1 MCVAYPGKIL
11 SIENHHAHVDFTG
24 SVVPV
29 NISMVDVAP
38 GDYVLVHAGMAIQK
52 VETEE
57 AQEWIALFRDLEDA
71 TKEMDEESGF
81 VAATVTEKMKVN
93 NESVVAV
100 PKAPHKLES
109 AASYGPETEDT
120 HHA

>member
-11 SIENHHAHVDFTG
+11 SIENHHARVDFTG

-57 AQEWIALFRDLEDA
+57 AKEWIALFRDLEEA

-81 VAATVTEKMKVN
+81 VAATVTEKIKVN

-109 AASYGPETEDT
+109 AASYEPETEDI

>member
-1 MCVAYPGKIL
+1 MCVAYPGKII
-11 SIENHHAHVDFTG
+11 SIENNHARVDFTG

-29 NISMVDVAP
+29 NISMVDVEP

-57 AQEWIALFRDLEDA
+57 AQEWIALFRDLEEA
-71 TKEMDEESGF
+71 TADIADEVPDVASAEKIETTVQDESTKF
-81 VAATVTEKMKVN
+81 EPS
-93 NESVVAV
+93 ES
-100 PKAPHKLES
+100 
-109 AASYGPETEDT
+109 ETEDT

>member
-1 MCVAYPGKIL
+1 MCVAYPGKVL
-11 SIENHHAHVDFTG
+11 SIENNHARVDFTG

-29 NISMVDVAP
+29 NISMVSVQP

-57 AQEWIALFRDLEDA
+57 AKEWIELFRDLEEVTA
-71 TKEMDEESGF
+71 DESQ
-81 VAATVTEKMKVN
+81 TI
-93 NESVVAV
+93 
-100 PKAPHKLES
+100 AP
-109 AASYGPETEDT
+109 PELQTGDT

>member
-1 MCVAYPGKIL
+1 MCVAYPGKII
-11 SIENHHAHVDFTG
+11 SIENNHARVDFTG

-29 NISMVDVAP
+29 NISMVDVEP

-57 AQEWIALFRDLEDA
+57 AQEWIALFRDLE
-71 TKEMDEESGF
+71 
-81 VAATVTEKMKVN
+81 AATEDVADEVPDVATTENDNAVQV
-93 NESVVAV
+93 ES
-100 PKAPHKLES
+100 
-109 AASYGPETEDT
+109 ETEVT

>member
-1 MCVAYPGKIL
+1 MCVAYPGKNL
-11 SIENHHAHVDFTG
+11 SIENHHARVDFTG

-29 NISMVDVAP
+29 NISMVDVAQ

-57 AQEWIALFRDLEDA
+57 AKEWIALFRDLEEA
-71 TKEMDEESGF
+71 TEDVADEAPD
-81 VAATVTEKMKVN
+81 VAPTEN
-93 NESVVAV
+93 NNAV
-100 PKAPHKLES
+100 Q
-109 AASYGPETEDT
+109 AASETEDT

>member
-1 MCVAYPGKIL
+1 MCVAYPGKVL
-11 SIENHHAHVDFTG
+11 AIENNHARVDFTG

-29 NISMVDVAP
+29 NISMVSVQP

-57 AQEWIALFRDLEDA
+57 AKEWIALFRDLEDA
-71 TKEMDEESGF
+71 TTDTADKSQ
-81 VAATVTEKMKVN
+81 TVTSQELQTGVI
-93 NESVVAV
+93 
-100 PKAPHKLES
+100 
-109 AASYGPETEDT
+109 

>member
-11 SIENHHAHVDFTG
+11 SIEDNHARVDFTG
-24 SVVPV
+24 SIVPV
-29 NISMVDVAP
+29 NISMVDVEP

-57 AQEWIALFRDLEDA
+57 AQEWIALFRDL
-71 TKEMDEESGF
+71 KE
-81 VAATVTEKMKVN
+81 A
-93 NESVVAV
+93 
-100 PKAPHKLES
+100 
-109 AASYGPETEDT
+109 ETEAA

>member
-1 MCVAYPGKIL
+1 MCVAYPGKVL
-11 SIENHHAHVDFTG
+11 SIENNHARVDFTG

-57 AQEWIALFRDLEDA
+57 AKEWIALFRDLEETTADVA
-71 TKEMDEESGF
+71 DEMNAAAQEEF
-81 VAATVTEKMKVN
+81 K
-93 NESVVAV
+93 
-100 PKAPHKLES
+100 P
-109 AASYGPETEDT
+109 AASSVSETEDT

>member
-11 SIENHHAHVDFTG
+11 SIENNHARVDFTG

-29 NISMVDVAP
+29 NISMVDVEP

-57 AQEWIALFRDLEDA
+57 AKEWIALFRDLEEA
-71 TKEMDEESGF
+71 TAGAADESTAFASAKKIETTVQDESTKF
-81 VAATVTEKMKVN
+81 VPS
-93 NESVVAV
+93 ES
-100 PKAPHKLES
+100 
-109 AASYGPETEDT
+109 ETEGT

>member
-1 MCVAYPGKIL
+1 MCVAYPGKVL
-11 SIENHHAHVDFTG
+11 SIENHHARVDFTG

-29 NISMVDVAP
+29 NISMVSVQP

-57 AQEWIALFRDLEDA
+57 AKEWIALFRDLE
-71 TKEMDEESGF
+71 E
-81 VAATVTEKMKVN
+81 ATVDAAD
-93 NESVVAV
+93 ESQTVV
-100 PKAPHKLES
+100 PSELL
-109 AASYGPETEDT
+109 TEDI

>member
-11 SIENHHAHVDFTG
+11 SIENNHARVDFTG

-57 AQEWIALFRDLEDA
+57 AQEWIALFRDLEAAMEDVADEVPDVA
-71 TKEMDEESGF
+71 TTENDNAVQVES
-81 VAATVTEKMKVN
+81 
-93 NESVVAV
+93 
-100 PKAPHKLES
+100 
-109 AASYGPETEDT
+109 ETEVT

>member
-11 SIENHHAHVDFTG
+11 SIENNHARVDFTG

-29 NISMVDVAP
+29 NISMVSVQP

-52 VETEE
+52 VDTEE
-57 AQEWIALFRDLEDA
+57 AKEWIALFRDLEDA
-71 TKEMDEESGF
+71 TADAADDINAAAQEESET
-81 VAATVTEKMKVN
+81 VASSEVQ
-93 NESVVAV
+93 
-100 PKAPHKLES
+100 
-109 AASYGPETEDT
+109 TEDT

>member
-1 MCVAYPGKIL
+1 MCVAYPGKVL
-11 SIENHHAHVDFTG
+11 SIENNHARVDFTG

-57 AQEWIALFRDLEDA
+57 ATVDA
-71 TKEMDEESGF
+71 ADESQT
-81 VAATVTEKMKVN
+81 VAPSE
-93 NESVVAV
+93 
-100 PKAPHKLES
+100 LL
-109 AASYGPETEDT
+109 TEDI

>member
-11 SIENHHAHVDFTG
+11 SIENQHARVDFTG

-29 NISMVDVAP
+29 NISMVDVEP

-57 AQEWIALFRDLEDA
+57 AQEWIALFRDLE
-71 TKEMDEESGF
+71 
-81 VAATVTEKMKVN
+81 AATEDVADEVPDVATTENDNAVQA
-93 NESVVAV
+93 ES
-100 PKAPHKLES
+100 
-109 AASYGPETEDT
+109 ETEDT

>member
-11 SIENHHAHVDFTG
+11 SIENNHARVDFTG

-57 AQEWIALFRDLEDA
+57 AQEWIALFRDLEEA
-71 TKEMDEESGF
+71 TEDVADEVPDVATTENDNAVQAES
-81 VAATVTEKMKVN
+81 
-93 NESVVAV
+93 
-100 PKAPHKLES
+100 
-109 AASYGPETEDT
+109 ETEDT

>member
-11 SIENHHAHVDFTG
+11 SIEDNHARVDFTG

-57 AQEWIALFRDLEDA
+57 AKEWIALFRDLEEA
-71 TKEMDEESGF
+71 TADVADEAPD
-81 VAATVTEKMKVN
+81 VAPTEN
-93 NESVVAV
+93 NNAV
-100 PKAPHKLES
+100 Q
-109 AASYGPETEDT
+109 AASETEDT

>member
-11 SIENHHAHVDFTG
+11 SIENNHARVDFTG

-29 NISMVDVAP
+29 NISMVDVEP

-57 AQEWIALFRDLEDA
+57 AQEWIALFRDLE
-71 TKEMDEESGF
+71 
-81 VAATVTEKMKVN
+81 AATEDVADEVPDVATTENDNAVQA
-93 NESVVAV
+93 ES
-100 PKAPHKLES
+100 
-109 AASYGPETEDT
+109 ETEDT

>member
-11 SIENHHAHVDFTG
+11 SIENNHARVDFTG

-38 GDYVLVHAGMAIQK
+38 GDYVLVHAGMAIQN

-57 AQEWIALFRDLEDA
+57 AQEWIALFRDLEEA
-71 TKEMDEESGF
+71 TEDVADEVPDVATTENDNAVQAES
-81 VAATVTEKMKVN
+81 
-93 NESVVAV
+93 
-100 PKAPHKLES
+100 
-109 AASYGPETEDT
+109 ETEDT
-120 HHA
+120 YHA

>member
-11 SIENHHAHVDFTG
+11 SIENHHARV
-24 SVVPV
+24 VVPV

-57 AQEWIALFRDLEDA
+57 AKEWIALFRDLEE
-71 TKEMDEESGF
+71 T
-81 VAATVTEKMKVN
+81 
-93 NESVVAV
+93 
-100 PKAPHKLES
+100 
-109 AASYGPETEDT
+109 TEDVADESQT
-120 HHA
+120 VAPSELLTEDIHHE

>member
-11 SIENHHAHVDFTG
+11 SIENNHARVDFTG

-57 AQEWIALFRDLEDA
+57 AQEWIALFRDLE
-71 TKEMDEESGF
+71 
-81 VAATVTEKMKVN
+81 AATEDVADELPDVSTTENDNAVQA
-93 NESVVAV
+93 ES
-100 PKAPHKLES
+100 
-109 AASYGPETEDT
+109 ETEDT

>member
-11 SIENHHAHVDFTG
+11 SIENHHARVDFTG

-29 NISMVDVAP
+29 NVSMVSVQP

-57 AQEWIALFRDLEDA
+57 AKEWIALFRDLEDA

-120 HHA
+120 HHV

>member
-11 SIENHHAHVDFTG
+11 SIENHHARVDFTG

-29 NISMVDVAP
+29 NVSMVSVQP

-57 AQEWIALFRDLEDA
+57 AKEWIALFRDLEEVTADVA
-71 TKEMDEESGF
+71 DDHNAAVQEESET
-81 VAATVTEKMKVN
+81 VASSESQTE
-93 NESVVAV
+93 EI
-100 PKAPHKLES
+100 
-109 AASYGPETEDT
+109 

>member
-1 MCVAYPGKIL
+1 MGVAYPGKIL
-11 SIENHHAHVDFTG
+11 SIEDNHARVDFTG
-24 SVVPV
+24 YVVPV

-57 AQEWIALFRDLEDA
+57 AKEWIALFRDLEEA
-71 TKEMDEESGF
+71 TE
-81 VAATVTEKMKVN
+81 
-93 NESVVAV
+93 
-100 PKAPHKLES
+100 
-109 AASYGPETEDT
+109 ETEDD

>member
-11 SIENHHAHVDFTG
+11 SIENHHARVDFTG
-24 SVVPV
+24 SVVSV
-29 NISMVDVAP
+29 NISMVNVKP

-57 AQEWIALFRDLEDA
+57 AKEWIALFRDLEEA
-71 TKEMDEESGF
+71 T
-81 VAATVTEKMKVN
+81 A
-93 NESVVAV
+93 
-100 PKAPHKLES
+100 
-109 AASYGPETEDT
+109 ETEDD

>member
-11 SIENHHAHVDFTG
+11 SIENNHARVDFTG

-29 NISMVDVAP
+29 NISMVSVQP

-57 AQEWIALFRDLEDA
+57 AKEWIALFRDLEDA
-71 TKEMDEESGF
+71 TADAADDINAAAQEESET
-81 VAATVTEKMKVN
+81 VASSEVQ
-93 NESVVAV
+93 
-100 PKAPHKLES
+100 
-109 AASYGPETEDT
+109 TEDIR
-120 HHA
+120 HA